1 MLCGATAN
9 LTGEHKIKASLIR
22 HEFGSRTTVF
32 LGKDGPKFA
41 QSPKSKVYHF
51 KSKICQACNS
61 SRTQAG
67 DHAFDLLHRCLVRLR
82 DEGSELT
89 NESHTPNCTF
99 PDCVEAD
106 YFRYFAKILCCFLA
120 DVGGPRS
127 RSLSSFVLGASAHNP
142 IFLRVSKDGDYE
154 GRLAALGTQGFA
166 EHGGLKF
173 RFDSNK
179 RWVQSIESS
188 LSITGIRYDFWVQ
201 LRFLVKLELHLLFP
215 ELIQTALK
223 NIVQD

>member
-1 MLCGATAN
+1 MGIEFERITEGECVLCGATAN

-106 YFRYFAKILCCFLA
+106 YFRYFAKSCVASLQMLAGLGQGRLVRLSWALPPTTRSFLE
-120 DVGGPRS
+120 
-127 RSLSSFVLGASAHNP
+127 
-142 IFLRVSKDGDYE
+142 FLRTAD
-154 GRLAALGTQGFA
+154 LPLNFHPAAT
-166 EHGGLKF
+166 
-173 RFDSNK
+173 
-179 RWVQSIESS
+179 
-188 LSITGIRYDFWVQ
+188 
-201 LRFLVKLELHLLFP
+201 
-215 ELIQTALK
+215 
-223 NIVQD
+223 